1 MRVTVLCFVILAAL
15 AGVSETRA
23 EKVIAN
29 QATQVLSRP
38 GERGKVLLTVEEG
51 KGMTVLAKD
60 GRWLKVR
67 VGGRTGYVPRSK
79 VDISDGIA
87 RNTRRRAF
95 VDGRGTD
102 RGFNGEAGPDDRV
115 GADAL
120 VDRTPDEEVESESE
134 SEDAEPEEKSA
145 QKRKAPPKR
154 KALEE
159 EEGDGDEKVTI
170 EEGDGEEISAEDN
183 QPTVRVKKKTVA
195 LKEPESD
202 AAESF
207 AATPDTVLYLTGK
220 KQGKYTEVTNDEGDE
235 GYVLTSKLDI
245 EEPEGPGGPRKREI
259 DVRAQLGVTFI
270 SQKLTNG
277 GGVGGVPD
285 NYKLS
290 TSAVTLALGGAYTR
304 PYKARYVLGGEL
316 AYDYAL
322 AVPGV
327 AQEGGGNTGIS
338 MHNLKLR
345 LLGGYDLK
353 KKNGMILF
361 ARLGLHYQSYKVA
374 DVGDPMKNKSSLPS
388 ESITAPALGAAL
400 VIPWMTQKI
409 ALRFS
414 FDAILVGA
422 SVAQTDGLKDG
433 DSPGAKGAIL
443 GAGITYRWRKQVD
456 ITGGYGLSLLSMGFG
471 TPVMGQR
478 MHGGTGNVSRFDQ
491 FHAVTVGVSKG
502 F

>member
-15 AGVSETRA
+15 GGASETRA

-38 GERGKVLLTVEEG
+38 GERGKVLLTVQEG

-79 VDISDGIA
+79 VDGSDGIA

-102 RGFNGEAGPDDRV
+102 RGFNGEAGPEDRV

-120 VDRTPDEEVESESE
+120 VDRTPDEEAD
-134 SEDAEPEEKSA
+134 SEDDEPEAKSA
-145 QKRKAPPKR
+145 QKRKAAPKR
-154 KALEE
+154 EAIEE
-159 EEGDGDEKVTI
+159 DEGDETVTI

-195 LKEPESD
+195 LKEPESGAD
-202 AAESF
+202 ESF

-220 KQGKYTEVTNDEGDE
+220 KEGKYTEVTNDEGDE

-245 EEPEGPGGPRKREI
+245 EEVAGPGGPRKREI

-270 SQKLTNG
+270 SQKLTTG
-277 GGVGGVPD
+277 GGAVGVPD
-285 NYKLS
+285 NYRLS
-290 TSAVTLALGGAYTR
+290 TSAATFALGGSYTR

-316 AYDYAL
+316 TYDYAL

-353 KKNGMILF
+353 KKNGMTLF

-388 ESITAPALGAAL
+388 ESITAPALGAGL
-400 VIPWMTQKI
+400 VIPWLTPKL

-422 SVAQTDGLKDG
+422 SVSQTDGLQDG

-478 MHGGTGNVSRFDQ
+478 MHTGTGNVSRFDQ
-491 FHAVTVGVSKG
+491 FHAVTVGVAKG